1 MGHIEGTSRV
11 QQVLFPEVLDDSM
24 VAENPVEFIAAL
36 VDSLD
41 LDAFGWRRTQP
52 AAMSCSSGDRRK
64 LYIYG
69 DRKRIRSSRRL
80 VQETHRS
87 VEPLWLLRK
96 LPPTS
101 KQVRILG
108 LLPPVC
114 VRDISS
120 DEFWLTGKVP
130 ISVTSRRPET

>member
-1 MGHIEGTSRV
+1 
-11 QQVLFPEVLDDSM
+11 M

-80 VQETHRS
+80 VQESHRS